1 MLFAMRISLLD
12 QPGMLGAIATSLS
25 RGGANIMS
33 LDVIDR
39 EDGIAVD
46 DLCIEAPD
54 GLTEALRLAAEQVP
68 GAVVEA
74 VRPLEAFRDVP
85 SPMEL
90 AAILA
95 ETTGSVA
102 LDMLVDGLPGAMWAS
117 WCVAL
122 AAGAGGRAS
131 APEVLAASIGAPSL
145 SNVTTPWLPLEQ
157 PRRFDPAPWMP
168 PAWKMGR
175 MGYAVA
181 AAPLSQPDEALLI
194 ARKYGPRW
202 RPSELRQ
209 LGLLSRMATAAGAR
223 SIALPG
229 SA

>member
-1 MLFAMRISLLD
+1 MRISMLD
-12 QPGMLGAIATSLS
+12 QPGMLGAVATALS

-46 DLCIEAPD
+46 DLQIEAPD

-85 SPMEL
+85 TPMEL

-95 ETTGSVA
+95 EATGSVA
-102 LDMLVDGLPGAMWAS
+102 LYMLVDGLPGAMWAS

-122 AAGAGGRAS
+122 AGGSGR
-131 APEVLAASIGAPSL
+131 PEVLAASVGSPSL
-145 SNVTTPWLPLEQ
+145 TNVDTPWLPLEQ
-157 PRRFDPAPWMP
+157 PRRFDAAPWMP

-181 AAPLSQPDEALLI
+181 AAPLGRPEEAVLI

-209 LGLLSRMATAAGAR
+209 LGLLTRMATAAGAR
-223 SIALPG
+223 TIA
-229 SA
+229 